1 MASLRYAGL
10 AAAGLAAVLSA
21 SACADHPGTAAMV
34 GNHTI
39 SQSAVDKYVDDAQ
52 RNATFRKAYDAGQVT
67 AYKQEV
73 VGRLVNHQLLH
84 EAVQQEGLHV
94 TDADRTAAT
103 NQFIQQVEQSQQ
115 ATINASDLPKLA
127 DENGIPKDR
136 YAQWIDDQAYQ
147 YVLVRHLGQDAD
159 TSDAALRQYF
169 EQAGGTQQGLK
180 FEDYRDKIADTI
192 RYQAGQAKYAKF
204 MQGLSKK
211 HKVKVNPRYGTFDPV
226 RGSFSDADPLV
237 AQEKSSASPA
247 PQVQQQQQQQQ
258 QQQ

>member
-1 MASLRYAGL
+1 
-10 AAAGLAAVLSA
+10 
-21 SACADHPGTAAMV
+21 MV

-159 TSDAALRQYF
+159 TSDAALRRYF
-169 EQAGGTQQGLK
+169 DQAGGAQQGLK
-180 FEDYRDKIADTI
+180 FEDYRDKIKDTI
-192 RYQAGQAKYAKF
+192 RYQAGQAKYAKY
-204 MQGLSKK
+204 MESLSKK
-211 HKVKVNPRYGTFDPV
+211 QKVKVNPRYGTFDPV
-226 RGSFSDADPLV
+226 RGSFSDTDSLV
-237 AQEKSSASPA
+237 AKEKASASPT
-247 PQVQQQQQQQQ
+247 PQVQQQQ
-258 QQQ
+258 